1 MAGLR
6 FVRRNAIALVALFI
20 ALGGA
25 AYAGSKIGSNGIAKN
40 AVLTKHIAPHAVRA
54 ADVKNDSLGGAQ
66 LKGVGVLGAS
76 DEASMD
82 LDETGPGNDAVT
94 TPMGSSR
101 TGKIRIDAECFYA
114 AGGNLMM
121 AHVHLVAA
129 TAGTSLTWRNDG
141 GDDNLITTG
150 ADEDNTILTT
160 SGTVGDAQARSV
172 TFTALAPNGESLA
185 GTVHAVRSDDTPGG
199 QDCSFAAF
207 ATGN

>member
-1 MAGLR
+1 MKFA
-6 FVRRNAIALVALFI
+6 RRNAIGLLALFVALS
-20 ALGGA
+20 GA
-25 AYAGSKIGSNGIAKN
+25 AYAGSKIGSNGIAIDAIK
-40 AVLTKHIAPHAVRA
+40 TKHIAPRAVRA
-54 ADVKNDSLGGAQ
+54 EDVKRDSLSGAQ
-66 LKGVGVLGAS
+66 LKNIGVIGAGE
-76 DEASMD
+76 EASMD

-94 TPMGSSR
+94 TPMARSR
-101 TGKIRIDAECFYA
+101 SGEIRVDAECFYA

-121 AHVHLVAA
+121 AHVHVVAA

-185 GTVHAVRSDDTPGG
+185 GSVHAVRSDDTPGG